1 MKDLSFV
8 HKKES
13 EELYH
18 ARIMSIDRN
27 KGRVTLFMKN
37 GLFSIGHYL
46 HDLNDLRENM
56 TVLVGKVND
65 SHVILSKISANP
77 SNCQGMSFV
86 KFVGNNVWG
95 FDYIKLTLNG
105 TEVLNDHFDGSVLNA
120 NIWSDWFSKY
130 HPIEEPFLSWQK
142 LPVVNNSYLGFGP
155 NINGIFANYSI
166 GFPLSNDLEQFTF
179 EISMQ
184 TGMLFSSIPTSVIMV
199 GPPTDNIIIH
209 NGVFIGKVDF
219 KLIKESSLFSLYY
232 KYGNMT
238 EWQFKQSF
246 DLLSLIPTGY
256 KFVIVLAFIKV
267 DDFFEDGTPLYLM
280 ELLLTYQET
289 ESFDPSL
296 STVIFGTV
304 LCNVESWFLA

>member
-8 HKKES
+8 FGKEK
-13 EELYH
+13 E
-18 ARIMSIDRN
+18 IDDLN
-27 KGRVTLFMKN
+27 QAKITAIDKVKGRVSLAMKN
-37 GLFSIGHYL
+37 GLISTATYL
-46 HDLNDLRENM
+46 HDINDLRVGM
-56 TVLVGKVND
+56 TVLVGKLND
-65 SHVILSKISANP
+65 SYFILEKVSANP
-77 SNCQGMSFV
+77 KNSNGMSLV

-199 GPPTDNIIIH
+199 GTPTDNIIIH

-289 ESFDPSL
+289 ESFDL
-296 STVIFGTV
+296 STVIFGTA